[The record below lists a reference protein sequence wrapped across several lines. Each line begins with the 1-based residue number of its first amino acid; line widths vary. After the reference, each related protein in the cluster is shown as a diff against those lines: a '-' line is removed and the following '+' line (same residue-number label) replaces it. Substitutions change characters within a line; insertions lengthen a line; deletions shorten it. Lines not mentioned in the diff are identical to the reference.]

1 LPVHRTAKLTYP
13 GRLPAGGAHDTVDDD
28 VHAVVAHTPE
38 PAARSSR
45 SATDGVTSLV
55 SKERPV
61 IVTIVEADAA
71 WLTGNVRVIE
81 APAHAVRKPRFATRR
96 SPRMDGA
103 RCVKK
108 RGATIHRRGKCKQH
122 QRSEQGP

>member
-1 LPVHRTAKLTYP
+1 LPAHRTAKLTYP
-13 GRLPAGGAHDTVDDD
+13 GRLPAGGAHNNDDDD

-71 WLTGNVRVIE
+71 WLTGNAEVIE
-81 APAHAVRKPRFATRR
+81 APAHAVRKPRFADPPKPTQ
-96 SPRMDGA
+96 GWA
-103 RCVKK
+103 R
-108 RGATIHRRGKCKQH
+108 
-122 QRSEQGP
+122 